1 MAVAVMPALPAVGDY
16 QQHVDLSEP
25 FRKLTPEMRPGNIGA
40 NLENVG
46 NQWANAV
53 DTKNRADGSVYAAN
67 QMADLRTRTAAHLV
81 NAKQNAAED
90 GNGFTQTVLDQYDKD
105 AGTLL
110 DAAKNN
116 PYATKSLSAGLTQFR
131 SQVADHAINWES
143 QAGVQYRGN
152 SLLKNI
158 DSLAP
163 VVEADPSQWQSAGN
177 EQMHAIQNSNLP
189 PEQRIL
195 LGRKLD
201 ETLSVAAANGLARQ
215 NPRGVIEGLNDP
227 ANAHPAIA
235 KLTDA
240 QREQLR
246 LKANDNLSKP
256 VYDSLTDG
264 DTRGAQANL
273 EGVRDIIDPKNA
285 FVLQRTIDAQVKEK
299 QNDQKQ
305 DIADRFQDS
314 MTAAQYGLP
323 NANTVTRGEVDVLH
337 PHDGQRYW
345 DSLQGMIAAGA
356 TAQDM
361 NKMTPEEAAAKR
373 DAAYPASGGPETANK
388 IKAYEV
394 LSGAFDQSMKARSQ
408 DPAQFAID
416 NGTGWKGL
424 DFTKPDDMLA
434 QLRSRAN
441 TQGAV
446 STQTGVNTP
455 LLSKAENKQFT
466 GWLTAQPPA
475 DRVQTLTTLRATMPN
490 DQSYGALMKQIAP
503 GSPLTAI
510 AGSMMDKPAN
520 GAVPTWFNP
529 TYTTPSVVPT
539 RILEG
544 EQILTGK
551 DEKGIASKFPMPTDK
566 DLMPQFMAAVGGS
579 NSDLFRGRP
588 ETLESSYAAFKAYY
602 AAEASHQGVT
612 NGVINPTI
620 AATAARGVIGQATQ
634 YGATNL
640 VVPAGMDPTKFEGT
654 VDMASKAAM
663 KAGGY
668 SDTDI
673 AALHGGGLRELGD
686 TLGTG
691 RYVIVN
697 GNGDALKSKDGKKPV
712 VIDLSS
718 QSRIPNAL
726 PGEPAAEPSRASTI
740 GDRR

>member
-1 MAVAVMPALPAVGDY
+1 MPALPAIEEY

-25 FRKLTPEMRPGNIGA
+25 YRKITPEMRPGNVGA
-40 NLENVG
+40 TLENVG

-53 DTKNRADGSVYAAN
+53 DVKNRADGAVYAAN
-67 QMADLRTRTAAHLV
+67 QMADLRTRTAKHLV
-81 NAKQNAAED
+81 NAKENAAED

-131 SQVADHAINWES
+131 SQVADHAINWE
-143 QAGVQYRGN
+143 AATGEQYRSS
-152 SLLKNI
+152 SLIKNI
-158 DSLAP
+158 DSLAA
-163 VVEADPSQWQSAGN
+163 VVEADPSQWQAAGD
-177 EQMHAIQNSNLP
+177 EQMHAIRNANLQP
-189 PEQRIL
+189 DQAIKI
-195 LGRKLD
+195 GRHLD

-215 NPRGVIEGLNDP
+215 NPRSVIEGLNDP

-235 KLTDA
+235 KLSDA

-264 DTRGAQANL
+264 DTKGAQSNL
-273 EGVRDIIDPKNA
+273 ENVRDIIDPKNA

-305 DIADRFQDS
+305 DIADRLQDS
-314 MTAAQYGLP
+314 MTGAQFGLHNP
-323 NANTVTRGEVDVLH
+323 VTVTRQEMDVLY
-337 PHDGQRYW
+337 PKDAQRHW
-345 DSLQGMIAAGA
+345 DALQGLVASGA
-356 TAQDM
+356 KAKEYDQ
-361 NKMTPEEAAAKR
+361 MTPEQIAADVKSAT
-373 DAAYPASGGPETANK
+373 PTEGGPEAALAIKSYEIRAN
-388 IKAYEV
+388 A
-394 LSGAFDQSMKARSQ
+394 ADQSLKARSQ

-416 NGTGWKGL
+416 SGTGWKGL
-424 DFTKPDDMLA
+424 DFSKPEDMLA

-466 GWLTAQPPA
+466 SWLTAQAPQ
-475 DRVQTLTTLRATMPN
+475 DRVQTLTALRASMPT
-490 DQSYGALMKQIAP
+490 DQSYAALMKQIAP

-510 AGSMMDKPAN
+510 AGSMMDRPQS
-520 GAVPTWFNP
+520 GAVPNYYNP
-529 TYTTPSVVPT
+529 AFATPAVVPI

-544 EQILTGK
+544 KDILESK
-551 DEKGIASKFPMPTDK
+551 DEKGITSKFPMPSDK

-612 NGVINPTI
+612 NGVINTSI

-640 VVPAGMDPTKFEGT
+640 VVPAGMDPTQFEGT
-654 VDMASKAAM
+654 MDAAVKPAL

-673 AALHGGGLRELGD
+673 AALRGFGLRELGD

-691 RYVIVN
+691 RYNLIN
-697 GNGDALKSKDGKKPV
+697 GNGDALKTKDHKNSI
-712 VIDLSS
+712 VIDLNQS
-718 QSRIPNAL
+718 SRIPNAL
-726 PGEPAAEPSRASTI
+726 PAPEPVEQGRASTI

>member
-1 MAVAVMPALPAVGDY
+1 MPALPAIGDY
-16 QQHVDLSEP
+16 EQHVDLSEP
-25 FRKLTPEMRPGNIGA
+25 FRKITPEMRPGNFGGT
-40 NLENVG
+40 LENVG
-46 NQWANAV
+46 NSLASAI
-53 DTKNRADGSVYAAN
+53 DAKNRADGSVYAAN
-67 QMADLRTRTAAHLV
+67 QMADLRTRTSKILDD
-81 NAKQNAAED
+81 AKQNAAPD
-90 GNGFTQTVLDQYDKD
+90 GSGFTQTVLDQYDKD
-105 AGTLL
+105 SATLL
-110 DAAKNN
+110 DKAKNN
-116 PYATKSLSAGLTQFR
+116 PYSTFALQQHLTQFR
-131 SQVADHAINWES
+131 SQVADHAINWEA
-143 QAGVQYRGN
+143 QTGVQFRGN
-152 SLLKNI
+152 SVLQNI
-158 DSLAP
+158 DKLAP
-163 VVEADPSQWQSAGN
+163 VVEADPSQWQSAGA
-177 EQMHAIQNSNLP
+177 EQMSAINHSNLP

-215 NPRGVIEGLNDP
+215 DPRGVIQGLNDP

-264 DTRGAQANL
+264 DTKGAQSNL
-273 EGVRDIIDPKNA
+273 ESVRDIIDPKNA

-305 DIADRFQDS
+305 DIADRLQDS
-314 MTAAQYGLP
+314 MTGAEYGLHNP
-323 NANTVTRGEVDVLH
+323 VTVTRAELEVLYPKDA
-337 PHDGQRYW
+337 QRHW
-345 DSLQGMIAAGA
+345 DALQGIVAAGA
-356 TAQDM
+356 KSKEYDQ
-361 NKMTPEEAAAKR
+361 MTPEQINADVNSSAPTE
-373 DAAYPASGGPETANK
+373 GGPEAALK
-388 IKAYEV
+388 IKAYEMR
-394 LSGAFDQSMKARSQ
+394 ARAADQSLKSRAQ

-416 NGTGWKGL
+416 SGTGWKGL
-424 DFTKPDDMLA
+424 DFAKPDDMLA

-466 GWLTAQPPA
+466 SWLTAQPPQ
-475 DRVQTLTTLRATMPN
+475 DRVQTLTTLRATLPN
-490 DQSYGALMKQIAP
+490 DQSYAALMKQIAP

-510 AGSMMDKPAN
+510 AGSMMDKPPQ
-520 GAVPTWFNP
+520 GSVPNWYNP
-529 TYTTPSVVPT
+529 TYTTPGVVPT

-544 EQILTGK
+544 EQILQAK
-551 DEKGIASKFPMPTDK
+551 DEKGIASKFPMPADK

-612 NGVINPTI
+612 NGVINTSI

-640 VVPAGMDPTKFEGT
+640 VVPPGMDPTRFEGT
-654 VDMASKAAM
+654 VDAAKKTAL

-668 SDTDI
+668 SDSDI
-673 AALHGGGLRELGD
+673 TALNGGGLRELGD

-697 GNGDALKSKDGKKPV
+697 GNGDALKAKDGKKSV
-712 VIDLSS
+712 VIDLN
-718 QSRIPNAL
+718 QSARIPNAL
-726 PGEPAAEPSRASTI
+726 PAPETTEQSRTTI